1 MLEMQRN
8 LKILENV
15 LGKPASREW
24 FAIAWTTLTRFNHSS
39 FFRLILIIIVT
50 MIIIL
55 IMIYQCNGDD
65 GGIFYW
71 PRFNGGPQ
79 FCQFSHRIFL
89 EVSFAARSKVE
100 PEESVHRLNN
110 TSGIRICTVVNLFLT
125 LFFGWKVFDI
135 FSAWLD
141 LVEGETSSTSAAQ
154 WTRHPPQ
161 KSRSGG
167 VIFAT
172 PFSLKKFPLT
182 FGESPLTESFRD
194 WGFWTFPLPKQQ
206 WELMWRAR
214 GRSNVF
220 DCCDTAP
227 QSTPLPHHFSLTI
240 LLSSFSL

>member
-1 MLEMQRN
+1 MLEMQRH

-100 PEESVHRLNN
+100 PEDSVHRLNN

-125 LFFGWKVFDI
+125 LFFLAGKFLT
-135 FSAWLD
+135 FFQLD
-141 LVEGETSSTSAAQ
+141 LTS
-154 WTRHPPQ
+154 WKEKPLRPQ
-161 KSRSGG
+161 QHSGQ
-167 VIFAT
+167 
-172 PFSLKKFPLT
+172 
-182 FGESPLTESFRD
+182 D
-194 WGFWTFPLPKQQ
+194 
-206 WELMWRAR
+206 
-214 GRSNVF
+214 
-220 DCCDTAP
+220 
-227 QSTPLPHHFSLTI
+227 I
-240 LLSSFSL
+240 LLKNPDLEVLFLLPLFP